1 MKRFYLAAALLTA
14 ATSGLWAADISEHQ
28 AMSIAQDFFNDGK
41 RQVKGTGIDTT
52 IKLAHASKG
61 YYAFTRGD
69 NLGYVIVAADD
80 IIANPVLGYA
90 DQGTFE
96 HNQMP
101 DNMRWWLSEYE
112 RELESLDGTTLT
124 NRVNSSAT
132 NRTTITPLLATKWGQ
147 DAPYNNMCPIYNG
160 TKLSSYAGKK
170 CPTGCVA
177 TALAQVMFHH
187 RWPKTG
193 TGSASYEWIVNEES
207 LGTLSSDFSQHSY
220 NYDAMRLDYSTS
232 SFSENS
238 ATAVSQF
245 LYDIGIA
252 VNMAYAPTGSGAY
265 DHNAVNALIN
275 HFDYDES
282 LILAKRDHYSRSEW
296 IDMIYSNLENNQPL
310 YYSGSNASSG
320 HAFVIDGYKDGYFH
334 LNWGWDGM
342 SNGYFLLSVLDPAA
356 QGTGGSSAG
365 YNYNQSAI
373 LNLKPDVAG
382 ENYSIIFYS
391 NADFSVTEQN
401 MSNDLSMTRNSTA
414 TFSGGAYNGSLC
426 TVTAS
431 LGVKVVSANGGN
443 PVYLPYTY
451 SDYTLEPNYG
461 LQSYN
466 VKLSNFPSENGSY
479 YVTPAYRIAEG
490 AWNDVLVPSSH
501 RDRIIATVSG
511 DNIEFSYPD
520 DYFTS
525 SINWDISVEGKCF
538 AQKSKR
544 ISINMF
550 NDGDKEFFSNFLVH
564 IVSSGTTS
572 TATSSNVITADMLA
586 GEGQTF
592 DVKFT
597 MPSAAGEY
605 DIVLT
610 DEDGYI
616 LGNRYTITVE
626 TAPAGN
632 GTIVCET
639 VTMDNPNNVAADAIK
654 AYATF
659 SCTKGCYDGYIGSI
673 LYDETFS
680 TQLGFNYGG
689 FTISEG
695 ENVTRLLAGDYSST
709 VEVGK
714 TYNICPIFYNT
725 SSGYLEPFLNSNGSI
740 MGIKFT
746 VSSTTGIETIE
757 TDNNGN
763 EATEIYTISG
773 IKVQSDESGDI
784 DMTSLAPGIYII
796 KNGNSVKRFIKR

>member
-1 MKRFYLAAALLTA
+1 MKRFYLAIALFTA
-14 ATSGLWAADISEHQ
+14 TMSGSWAANINESQ
-28 AMSIAQDFFNDGK
+28 ALSIAQDFFSDGK
-41 RQVKGTGIDTT
+41 RQVKGTGIDTS
-52 IKLAHASKG
+52 IKLAHTSKG
-61 YYAFTRGD
+61 YYAFTRGN

-80 IIANPVLGYA
+80 VVANQVLGYA
-90 DQGTFE
+90 DNGTFAHE
-96 HNQMP
+96 QLP

-112 RELESLDGTTLT
+112 RELQSLKGATLT
-124 NRVNSSAT
+124 NRVNKTST
-132 NRTTITPLLATKWGQ
+132 NRTTIAPLIATKWGQ
-147 DAPYNNMCPIYNG
+147 DAPYNNMCPTYNG
-160 TKLSSYAGKK
+160 TKLSAYAGRK

-177 TALAQVMFHH
+177 TALSQIMFHH
-187 RWPKTG
+187 QWPRTG

-207 LGTLSSDFSQHSY
+207 LGTLSSDFSQHAY
-220 NYDAMRLDYSTS
+220 NYDIMMLDYSTS
-232 SFSENS
+232 NFSEAS

-252 VNMAYAPTGSGAY
+252 VNMAYAPTGSGTY
-265 DHNAVNALIN
+265 DQNAVNALIN
-275 HFDYDES
+275 NFDYDES
-282 LILAKRDHYSRSEW
+282 MLLAQRDHYSRSEW
-296 IDMIYSNLENNQPL
+296 IDIIYSNLKNNQPL
-310 YYSGSNASSG
+310 YYSGSNASAG
-320 HAFVIDGYKDGYFH
+320 HAFVIDGYNEGYFH
-334 LNWGWDGM
+334 VNWGWDGM

-365 YNYNQSAI
+365 YNYHQSAI
-373 LNLKPDVAG
+373 INIKPDEEG
-382 ENYSIIFYS
+382 ENYSIVFYS
-391 NADFSVTEQN
+391 NADFSINQQN
-401 MSNDLSMTRNSTA
+401 MTHKSTA

-426 TVTAS
+426 AVTAS
-431 LGVKVVSANGGN
+431 LGIKVVPVSGGT

-451 SDYTLEPNYG
+451 SDYKLEPNYG
-461 LQSYN
+461 FKTYN
-466 VKLSNFPSENGSY
+466 VTLSNFPSEDGTY
-479 YVTPAYRIAEG
+479 YVTPAYRVAGE
-490 AWNDVLVPSSH
+490 AWNDVLVPASY
-501 RDRIIATVSG
+501 RDLIVATVSG
-511 DNIEFSYPD
+511 NNIKFSYPD

-550 NDGDKEFFSNFLVH
+550 NDGNSEFFSNFLVH

-572 TATSSNVITADMLA
+572 TATSSNVITADLLA

-592 DVKFT
+592 DVNFT
-597 MPSAAGEY
+597 MPSSAGEY

-610 DEDGYI
+610 DEEGYI

-639 VTMDNPNNVAADAIK
+639 VTMDNPNNVAADAIM

-659 SCTKGCYDGYIGSI
+659 SCSSGCYEGYIGSI

-680 TQLGFNYGG
+680 TQLGYTYGG

-695 ENVTRLLAGDYSST
+695 ENVTRLLAGDYSSK
-709 VEVGK
+709 VKVGK

-725 SSGYLEPFLNSNGSI
+725 SSGYLEPFLNSNGNI
-740 MGIKFT
+740 IGVKFT
-746 VSSTTGIETIE
+746 VSSTTGIETVE
-757 TDNNGN
+757 TNNNGN
-763 EATEIYTISG
+763 KATEIYTISG
-773 IKVQSDESGDI
+773 IKVQSHESGDI